1 MNRYIFILLCLTIEL
16 FSSSNHDWIKVRS
29 LQKDGINR
37 IKINYVKND
46 HVKQGS
52 ILRLTAKNGSTIVF
66 DVLINAYLQEVLDYK
81 FKFSNSEH
89 NNTLR
94 FTLSNNYNQVI
105 KTKEIKI
112 KHYKYTEPTV
122 SSKVNYNDSVITNSK
137 FWEATTPEDAM
148 KILFSSTNGVDDKI
162 KIEMPKV
169 HPSNRRVP
177 MKIKTDIK
185 LKSLAIFEN
194 TNPTSAVAVFF
205 PQPNSIVD
213 YGLKLHMSWKCI
225 EKNIIIMAEGED
237 GTLYKSVK
245 TFDLIGADMNCDGT
259 GNGGGG

>member
-1 MNRYIFILLCLTIEL
+1 MNRYIFILLFLTIEL

-29 LQKDGINR
+29 VQKDGINLV
-37 IKINYVKND
+37 KINYVKND

-105 KTKEIKI
+105 KTKEIEI
-112 KHYKYTEPTV
+112 KRYKYTSPTISTKV
-122 SSKVNYNDSVITNSK
+122 SYNNSVITNTK
-137 FWEATTPEDAM
+137 FWEAITPEDAM
-148 KILFSSTNGVDDKI
+148 QKLFNSTNGVGDKI
-162 KIEMPKV
+162 KIDVPKV

-177 MKIKTDIK
+177 IYFKTDIK
-185 LKSLAIFEN
+185 LKSLAVFEN

-213 YGLKLHMSWKCI
+213 YSLKLHMSWKCI

-245 TFDLIGADMNCDGT
+245 TFELLGADMNCDGT
-259 GNGGGG
+259 PNGGGG